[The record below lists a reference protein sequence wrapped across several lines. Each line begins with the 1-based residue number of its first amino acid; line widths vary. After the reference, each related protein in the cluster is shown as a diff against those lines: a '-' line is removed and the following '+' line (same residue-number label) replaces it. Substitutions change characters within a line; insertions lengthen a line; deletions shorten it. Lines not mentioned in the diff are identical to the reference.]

1 MNENDTQTHDIELG
15 RITLTKILTPEGN
28 TIIEIDIDEDLN
40 TYETI
45 GMLTIALDQARN
57 DAAYE
62 YEYEDE
68 DEEEEATVTK

>member
-62 YEYEDE
+62 YEYEEE
-68 DEEEEATVTK
+68 DET

>member
-57 DAAYE
+57 DAVYE
-62 YEYEDE
+62 YEYEEE
-68 DEEEEATVTK
+68 DEI